1 MKETVSDAMLVVVL
15 KTGQTTG
22 REVCQ
27 KTVLNLVLD
36 TTCTM

>member
-27 KTVLNLVLD
+27 IQ
-36 TTCTM
+36 C